1 MKNDKSYEE
10 KLLKKLKKLKLKRQQ
25 ELVNQNYE
33 EAAIIK
39 NEIRTCMI
47 EFEKKNSYSLI
58 KKISFSI
65 TLCAGSLS
73 SISQNVVASGGDTHQ
88 NTIGLVSFTVGETV
102 TETVQNTTI
111 ITQGFHQ
118 TNLTITIVEEN
129 PKFDITV
136 YPNPT
141 TDFFNISN
149 KTPDTKLQLVD
160 ISGQVLLETY
170 EDEIDLTD
178 YAVGHYILVVSNTA
192 STSVYKIIKHK

>member
-1 MKNDKSYEE
+1 MKNDSFSEE
-10 KLLKKLKKLKLKRQQ
+10 RLLKKLKKLKQKRHQ
-25 ELVNQNYE
+25 ELLSQNYE

-47 EFEKKNSYSLI
+47 EFEKKNICAPI
-58 KKISFSI
+58 KRISFFI
-65 TLCAGSLS
+65 TLCTGSLAS
-73 SISQNVVASGGDTHQ
+73 FSQNVIASGGDTYQ
-88 NTIGLVSFTVGETV
+88 STIGLVSFTVGETV
-102 TETVQNTTI
+102 VETIQNTII

-118 TNLTITIVEEN
+118 TNLTITVVEEN

-178 YAVGHYILVVSNTA
+178 YVVGHYILVVSNSA
-192 STSVYKIIKHK
+192 FTSVYKIIKHK